1 MRLITY
7 YCVKINNLYYAVKLP
22 YSREDYTRGYYEK
35 NDSGEY
41 VSVKGLYPYFLK
53 DRIYYSKVRDTEEY
67 QRLVFADDPITEQLI
82 KKIPE
87 YNFIIGAG
95 TGESARKNSLELDYQ
110 GNLQTSGDIINGD
123 GVVVGAYISNEKID
137 EIWDSVF
144 GGGRVCLVQT
154 SP

>member
-1 MRLITY
+1 ML
-7 YCVKINNLYYAVKLP
+7 
-22 YSREDYTRGYYEK
+22 YTRENYICSYYEK
-35 NDSGEY
+35 NDSGDY
-41 VSVKGLYPYFLK
+41 ISVKVLYPYFLK
-53 DRIYYSKVRDTEEY
+53 DRIYYFKVRDTEEY

-95 TGESARKNSLELDYQ
+95 TAESNRKNSLELDYQ
-110 GNLQTSGDIINGD
+110 GNLRTSGNIVNGD
-123 GVVVGAYISNEKID
+123 GVVLGAYISNEKID

-154 SP
+154 SS